1 MCRIKSLP
9 ERFRRVDE
17 KICQLVGEN
26 PGGVRNAMNDNGL
39 SITMLGTGHATV
51 TKCYNT
57 CFILRERERCFLVD
71 GGGGNQ
77 ILRIL
82 EEQDIALTQI
92 HDLFITH
99 AHSDHILGAVWIVRR
114 IGQLMLAGKYG
125 GELRIYACD
134 EVMENL
140 QTICGIVLMKKVTDL
155 FGGRMRLVRLRDGDS
170 HIILGSE
177 ITFFNIMS
185 TKLIQYGFKMTEES
199 LFFCGDEPLNP
210 KFYAEVKGASWL
222 LHEAFCLY
230 AEKEKFKPY
239 EKHHST
245 VRDVCQTAEELRVKN
260 LILMHTEDSHI
271 QDRRRLYKEEGEKV
285 YSGRLWVPDDGE
297 SIFVN

>member
-1 MCRIKSLP
+1 
-9 ERFRRVDE
+9 
-17 KICQLVGEN
+17 
-26 PGGVRNAMNDNGL
+26 
-39 SITMLGTGHATV
+39 
-51 TKCYNT
+51 
-57 CFILRERERCFLVD
+57 
-71 GGGGNQ
+71 
-77 ILRIL
+77 
-82 EEQDIALTQI
+82 
-92 HDLFITH
+92 
-99 AHSDHILGAVWIVRR
+99 
-114 IGQLMLAGKYG
+114 
-125 GELRIYACD
+125 
-134 EVMENL
+134 
-140 QTICGIVLMKKVTDL
+140 MKKVTDL

-170 HIILGSE
+170 HIILGRE

>member
-1 MCRIKSLP
+1 M
-9 ERFRRVDE
+9 
-17 KICQLVGEN
+17 
-26 PGGVRNAMNDNGL
+26 
-39 SITMLGTGHATV
+39 
-51 TKCYNT
+51 
-57 CFILRERERCFLVD
+57 
-71 GGGGNQ
+71 
-77 ILRIL
+77 
-82 EEQDIALTQI
+82 
-92 HDLFITH
+92 
-99 AHSDHILGAVWIVRR
+99 
-114 IGQLMLAGKYG
+114 
-125 GELRIYACD
+125 
-134 EVMENL
+134 
-140 QTICGIVLMKKVTDL
+140 TDL

-285 YSGRLWVPDDGE
+285 YSGRLWVPDAGRVFLLIKLMEVFMYERMLNKQETPGIEEMTKFCDE
-297 SIFVN
+297 NAERFSLLNEWLVATRQRIK

>member
-1 MCRIKSLP
+1 MRRIKSLP

-17 KICQLVGEN
+17 KICQPVGEN

-155 FGGRMRLVRLRDGDS
+155 FGGRICLVRLRDGDS
-170 HIILGSE
+170 HAILGRK
-177 ITFFNIMS
+177 ITFFDIMS
-185 TKLIQYGFKMTEES
+185 TKLVQYGFKIAEEK
-199 LFFCGDEPLNP
+199 LFFCGDEPLNRA
-210 KFYAEVKGASWL
+210 FDSEAEGAFWL

-230 AEKEKFKPY
+230 SEKGKFGPY

-245 VRDVCQTAEELRVKN
+245 VRDVCQTAESLHVKN
-260 LILMHTEDSHI
+260 LVLMHTEDSHI

>member
-1 MCRIKSLP
+1 
-9 ERFRRVDE
+9 
-17 KICQLVGEN
+17 
-26 PGGVRNAMNDNGL
+26 MNDNGL

-230 AEKEKFKPY
+230 AEKEKLKAPQHCPGRLPDRGGIAG
-239 EKHHST
+239 EKS
-245 VRDVCQTAEELRVKN
+245 
-260 LILMHTEDSHI
+260 DSHAHGG
-271 QDRRRLYKEEGEKV
+271 QPYTGQEAALQRGGRKGLFRKTVGSRRRGE
-285 YSGRLWVPDDGE
+285 Y
-297 SIFVN
+297 FC